1 MLFEIHRGNDGG
13 IINDSKFRKMRADG
27 VSDVGR
33 REMGVMF
40 FSHARVG
47 VTELRGDNA

>member
-1 MLFEIHRGNDGG
+1 MSFGIDRNDAGVVG
-13 IINDSKFRKMRADG
+13 DSKFRKMRAYR